1 MLTWTA
7 TCQTRKTHQSA
18 WAASWVHLVCHL
30 SLQQLTAPPAHA
42 AAAKQQ
48 QRVPAGASHSSHLF
62 SWLFERSCSTRCSL
76 PAHLIVCRRLKAV
89 MLMAEAA
96 RSRAMGTDSFSVGRV
111 AAAAAAAE
119 LQAGAAAAAAAAQAV
134 VAAAAAGMGVG
145 MGGSRA
151 ARCGGAAGA
160 LGGENGAR
168 VGLSKQGEW
177 HAMAAHAGVQAAA
190 GKGAGSFS
198 AASSASFSALMRA
211 PQRAAG
217 GKDAGIAGLLA
228 SVLHHNGDS
237 AVGGGSGQLNAA
249 ADGDGVGAT
258 LGWSPH
264 QHADPLLAAANGGAA
279 ATAHVASAGL
289 LHRARESLASALA
302 RTSLQKD
309 KSSLGLQ
316 GRLLVHSGLK
326 PSQEAELSILPPDL
340 VGAGVGVGEHG
351 GGRGGGGSVGV
362 SGGAVVGSRR
372 RGGGVGMG
380 RSGGGAAGNESAP
393 LLDCAE
399 RGGGEEGAEELR
411 DQRGG
416 AWARLFAR

>member
-1 MLTWTA
+1 ML
-7 TCQTRKTHQSA
+7 R
-18 WAASWVHLVCHL
+18 
-30 SLQQLTAPPAHA
+30 PPNSSSVYLL
-42 AAAKQQ
+42 
-48 QRVPAGASHSSHLF
+48 VPAMALICLHDYLNK
-62 SWLFERSCSTRCSL
+62 SCYSRCPL
-76 PAHLIVCRRLKAV
+76 PAHLIIGRRLKAV

-177 HAMAAHAGVQAAA
+177 HAMAAHAGAQAAA
-190 GKGAGSFS
+190 GNGAGSFS

-217 GKDAGIAGLLA
+217 GKEAGLAGLLA
-228 SVLHHNGDS
+228 SVLHHNGGS
-237 AVGGGSGQLNAA
+237 AVGGSGSGGQFDAT
-249 ADGDGVGAT
+249 GDGGVVNAT
-258 LGWSPH
+258 MGWSLH
-264 QHADPLLAAANGGAA
+264 QQHVDSLLAPANGGAA

-309 KSSLGLQ
+309 KSLLGQQ

-326 PSQEAELSILPPDL
+326 PSQEAELSILQPDIA
-340 VGAGVGVGEHG
+340 GAGVGVGEQG
-351 GGRGGGGSVGV
+351 GAGPIGV

-372 RGGGVGMG
+372 RGGGVGMS

-399 RGGGEEGAEELR
+399 RGGGEEGGEEPC